1 MLALHHVAVGLLT
14 MAAYGAGQWV
24 AVFFMRVHGW
34 PINKAGFWIGLTMI
48 GGGVVGFLAA
58 GAAGDRVLSRGPHM
72 RLILCAVCQVIAAA
86 FAIAFPLIGDANLA
100 MLFYGLYIVIAVSP
114 LGVANAALQYLVPH
128 EIRGSISSIYFFVM
142 NIISAGGPVLVAVVA
157 ETYFPE
163 HSGIR
168 YSLAI
173 VIPTLMAL
181 AAICFFACIP
191 FYKRAALELGEAA
204 DSQRQ
209 PSLEPA

>member
-1 MLALHHVAVGLLT
+1 

-24 AVFFMRVHGW
+24 AVFFMRAHGW
-34 PINKAGFWIGLTMI
+34 PISKAGFWIGLTMI
-48 GGGVVGFLAA
+48 GGGIVGFLSA
-58 GAAGDRVLSRGPHM
+58 GAAGDRVLSGGPHM
-72 RLILCAVCQVIAAA
+72 RLVLCAVCQVIAAA
-86 FAIAFPLIGDANLA
+86 FAIAFPLIDNANLA
-100 MLFYGLYIVIAVSP
+100 MVCYGLYIVIAVSP
-114 LGVANAALQYLVPH
+114 LGVANAALQYLVPK

-142 NIISAGGPVLVAVVA
+142 NVISAGGPVLVASVA

-173 VIPTLMAL
+173 VIPSLMAL

-191 FYKRAALELGEAA
+191 FYKRAASELGEMA

-209 PSLEPA
+209 TSLEPA